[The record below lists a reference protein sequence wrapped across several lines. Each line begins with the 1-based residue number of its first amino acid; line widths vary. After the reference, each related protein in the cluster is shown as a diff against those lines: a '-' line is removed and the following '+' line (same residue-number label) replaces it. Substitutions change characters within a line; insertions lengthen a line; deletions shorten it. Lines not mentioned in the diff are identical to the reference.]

1 MAKAAST
8 FKNMVLS
15 LTLISLGASACL
27 GFVYQITKKPI
38 ELSALNKKLTAIREV
53 VPAFDNNPDEEMFR
67 LPTGEGDS
75 LEIYP
80 ARKDKNIVGYAVN
93 TYTRKGFSGNVSLVA
108 GFKPDGTI
116 YNITVLEQKETPGL
130 GAKMTGH
137 SFKDQFNE
145 KNPSSF
151 PLKVKKDGGNV
162 DAITAATISS
172 RAFCDAVQRA
182 YNTLYQKGKN
192 VDANSGSTLTKK
204 EPQDTLKPN
213 DKGGLK

>member
-1 MAKAAST
+1 MAKTEST

-27 GFVYQITKKPI
+27 GYVYQMTKAPI
-38 ELSALNKKLTAIREV
+38 ELSILNKKLSAIKQV
-53 VPAFDNNPDEEMFR
+53 VPEFNNNPDAEMFK

-80 ARKDKNIVGYAVN
+80 AKKDSIIVGYAVN
-93 TYTRKGFSGNVSLVA
+93 TNTNKGFSGNISLMA

-116 YNITVLEQKETPGL
+116 INITVLDQKETPGL
-130 GAKMTGH
+130 GTKMAEPL
-137 SFKDQFNE
+137 FKDQFND
-145 KNPSSF
+145 KNPSEFS
-151 PLKVKKDGGNV
+151 LKVKKDGGPV

-182 YNTLYQKGKN
+182 YTTLQ
-192 VDANSGSTLTKK
+192 
-204 EPQDTLKPN
+204 
-213 DKGGLK
+213 KGGLK